1 MATKTIAIPEDV
13 HQTISQVQL
22 NIRKKYGIN
31 LKLSYIVT
39 SVLKRYAE
47 SMEDILREGFSNV
60 KNKEKIGIKS
70 EGEGSN
76 QSLVIEDA
84 RT

>member
-47 SMEDILREGFSNV
+47 NMEDILREGFSNV
-60 KNKEKIGIKS
+60 TKEKVGIKS